1 MNEQEILKQKNSNWS
16 ILLII
21 INTILVLIYMNV
33 GYFKDSVLL
42 GENIFWLSVSMNVF
56 LVFYA
61 FGYHGKKYRL
71 GKILFILLSICNIA
85 FYTLLSISSKS
96 FHP

>member
-1 MNEQEILKQKNSNWS
+1 MNEQELHKQKNSNWS

-21 INTILVLIYMNV
+21 INVILVFIFLNV
-33 GYFKDSVLL
+33 GYFKDSSLL
-42 GENIFWLSVSMNVF
+42 GENIFWLSVSMNV
-56 LVFYA
+56 LLGFYA

-85 FYTLLSISSKS
+85 FYSLLWISSKS